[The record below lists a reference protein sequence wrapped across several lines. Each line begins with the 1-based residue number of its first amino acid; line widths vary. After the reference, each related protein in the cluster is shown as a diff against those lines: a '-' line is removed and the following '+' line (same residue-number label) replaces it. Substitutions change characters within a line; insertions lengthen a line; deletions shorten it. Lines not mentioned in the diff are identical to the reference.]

1 MLGRDKNEREKMA
14 VVPGNLYV
22 LQARSDGEFDLVE
35 YISPTPVEVMLSQ
48 LVSITKHN

>member
-1 MLGRDKNEREKMA
+1 MESMRVVSGKLYLLLAREDNK
-14 VVPGNLYV
+14 
-22 LQARSDGEFDLVE
+22 FDLVE

>member
-1 MLGRDKNEREKMA
+1 MREKRWLLFLE
-14 VVPGNLYV
+14 NLYV